1 MYLYQLTLQRSSA
14 ICCAVH
20 GNFSSPKEQEIVVS
34 HGEHALPLWLT
45 AICCAV
51 YGNFSEDSFFD
62 VFKAACD
69 ILKVSFDRQGD

>member
-34 HGEHALPLWLT
+34 HGEL
-45 AICCAV
+45 
-51 YGNFSEDSFFD
+51 
-62 VFKAACD
+62 ACRFRR
-69 ILKVSFDRQGD
+69 IFLIIQGRV